1 MKIEAHHS
9 HLNGEEYLLVHHKQ
23 LWDEIQEMIAGIDA
37 SSCRREVAHERAVR
51 GKGLYFPED
60 LRKAFEA
67 GLEACGWNDLRD
79 ASTVKGPL
87 ARDVSEF
94 PAGIPKRKFQST
106 PILSPNKIDFVKDRV
121 AFEVVLSPSTF
132 FVSDLFAKP
141 LSFYVSDVIDVGVA
155 ILPTEK
161 LERTMA
167 LDVLSYERGIH
178 DMSRRGRSVPAVPLV
193 FLGVSP

>member
-37 SSCRREVAHERAVR
+37 SSCRGEGE
-51 GKGLYFPED
+51 YFPED
-60 LRKAFEA
+60 LRRAFET
-67 GLEACGWNDLRD
+67 GLGACGWNDLKN
-79 ASTVKGPL
+79 ASTVKSPL
-87 ARDVSEF
+87 ARGVSEF
-94 PAGIPKRKFQST
+94 PAGRPKRQFQST
-106 PILSPNKIDFVKDRV
+106 PILSLNKTAFVKDRV
-121 AFEVVLSPSTF
+121 AFEVVLNPSPF
-132 FVSDLFAKP
+132 FVSDLFAEP
-141 LSFYVSDVIDVGVA
+141 LSFYVSNVIDVGVA

-167 LDVLSYERGIH
+167 FDVLSYERGIH
-178 DMSRRGRSVPAVPLV
+178 DMSRHGRSVPAVPLV